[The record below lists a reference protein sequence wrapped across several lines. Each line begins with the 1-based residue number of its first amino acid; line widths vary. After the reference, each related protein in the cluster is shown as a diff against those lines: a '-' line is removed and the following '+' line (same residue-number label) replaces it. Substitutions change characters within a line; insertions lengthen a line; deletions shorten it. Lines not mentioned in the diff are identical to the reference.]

1 MVHRPVHRATLSA
14 LLLGSSC
21 LASLGCGERPVPHL
35 SDAARPE
42 GGREPPFQCLTAESE
57 ACVAGVH
64 YTCEA
69 RGEFFTAVGEN
80 CTDEG
85 KVCVEG
91 IGCAACFPGARGC
104 IDAATVGVCSED
116 GGGLRPE
123 ESCDTENGFVCDEGR
138 CLSLCEQAANT
149 YSYQGCEFYA
159 VDLDNAALGP
169 DRDASSQQ
177 FAVVVSN
184 PGRLPAEVR
193 IEVNDA
199 AVGEA
204 LQVREVARAVVP
216 PGDLEVFEL
225 PRREVD
231 GSSSNQD
238 CRPDDRSCPQGEV
251 CVCSSMDTE
260 PPCFCRNA
268 PEANGLDDGTHTAL
282 TSHAY
287 RVRSNVPIIAYQ
299 FNPLDNVGVFSND
312 ASMLAPVT
320 ALDGHYTVVGWPQ
333 TIADGP
339 SDVPGEDFDPSRD
352 DEDLRA
358 FLTLVGVE
366 PNTSV
371 RITLG
376 EQMRRVVA
384 GGPVPQMGP
393 GDSLEVELG
402 PFDVLNLETALLN
415 SDFTGTRIESEKPL
429 AVFVGSEASD
439 APRFVSYEY
448 RQCCADHLEEQLF
461 PRRALG
467 SSYVIARMPARTRAL
482 NAAFVTDT
490 RVAEVDEPEWV
501 RVVAVEGLTTVRT
514 TLPPPMDAFTL
525 DGDRGEDMLI
535 EARQDFLLWTDEN
548 RPVAVLQVQ
557 ASQQVVGIPSRLPGG
572 DPAILAVPPREQW
585 RRDYVFLTPDK
596 YAFDFVTIAAPA
608 EANVLLDG
616 KPLQEWGC
624 ERAAAD
630 GIERGPMDPPPDLL
644 VYRCTLSLPDVYGE
658 PPVRVEPGL
667 QRDGVH
673 RLVADLPVSLLV
685 YGFDAYVS
693 YAYVAGLNLK
703 PIIR

>member
-1 MVHRPVHRATLSA
+1 MVHRPVHRAPLTAA
-14 LLLGSSC
+14 LLS
-21 LASLGCGERPVPHL
+21 LAWLLGCGERPVPSF
-35 SDAARPE
+35 SDAASPDVP
-42 GGREPPFQCLTAESE
+42 REPVFRCLTLDSE
-57 ACVAGVH
+57 ACVSGVH
-64 YTCEA
+64 YTCEPN
-69 RGEFFTAVGEN
+69 GEFFTAVGED
-80 CTDEG
+80 CTERGD
-85 KVCVEG
+85 VCVEG
-91 IGCAACFPGARGC
+91 LGCAACFPGARGC
-104 IDAATVGVCSED
+104 VDPATVGVCAED
-116 GGGLRPE
+116 GSGLVPE
-123 ESCDTENGFVCDEGR
+123 EQCDTEGGYVCDEGA
-138 CLSLCEQAANT
+138 CVALCEVAART

-169 DRDASSQQ
+169 GRDASSQQ

-184 PGRLPAEVR
+184 PGRLPALVR
-193 IEVNDA
+193 VEVNDA
-199 AVGEA
+199 PPGAPQ
-204 LQVREVARAVVP
+204 QVREVARATVP

-231 GSSSNQD
+231 GSSSNQV
-238 CRPDDRSCPQGEV
+238 CRPDDRSCPVGEV
-251 CVCSSMDTE
+251 CVCSAMDTE
-260 PPCFCRNA
+260 PPCFCRNG
-268 PEANGLDDGTHTAL
+268 PEANGLNDGTHTAL
-282 TSHAY
+282 TSRAY
-287 RVRSNVPIIAYQ
+287 RLRSNVPIIAYQ

-320 ALDGHYTVVGWPQ
+320 ALDGSYTVVGWPQ

-339 SDVPGEDFDPSRD
+339 PDAPEEDFDASRD

-366 PNTSV
+366 PGTSV

-376 EQMRRVVA
+376 EQIRRVVA
-384 GGPVPQMGP
+384 GGPVPEMGP
-393 GDSLEVELG
+393 GDTFEIRLG

-415 SDFTGTRIESEKPL
+415 SDFTGTRIEADRPL

-439 APRFVSYEY
+439 APRFVAYEY

-467 SSYVIARMPARTRAL
+467 SSYVITRMPARTRAL
-482 NAAFVTDT
+482 NEAFVTDT

-501 RVVAVEGLTTVRT
+501 RVVAIDGLTTVHT
-514 TLPPPMDAFTL
+514 SLPPPLDVFTL
-525 DGDRGEDMLI
+525 DGDRGEDILI
-535 EARQDFLLWTDEN
+535 EGRQDFLLWTEEN
-548 RPVAVLQVQ
+548 RPVAVLQAQ
-557 ASQQVVGIPSRLPGG
+557 SSQEVVGIGNQLPGG

-608 EANVLLDG
+608 EARIQLDG
-616 KPLQEWGC
+616 RPLQEWGC
-624 ERAAAD
+624 EQGPAD
-630 GIERGPMDPPPDLL
+630 GIERGAMDPPPDLL

-703 PIIR
+703 PILR